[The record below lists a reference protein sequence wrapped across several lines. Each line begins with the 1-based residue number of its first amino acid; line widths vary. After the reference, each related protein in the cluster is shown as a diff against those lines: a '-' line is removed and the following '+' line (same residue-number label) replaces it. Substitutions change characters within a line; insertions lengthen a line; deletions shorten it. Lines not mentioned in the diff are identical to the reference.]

1 MSLLTNIFGGSYEDL
16 WKAVIRPNRDEYKED
31 DLGPDKFQINHKFYK
46 RTDFTITNK
55 RNLKLMCSFWEPY
68 DEEREY
74 VRLPCV
80 VYLHGNSS
88 SRCEALAEI
97 KYLLPLNITVFAFDF
112 SACGKS
118 QGEYISLGWY
128 EREDVESVIE
138 YLRKTNK
145 VSTIGLWGRSMGAVT
160 AIMYGDRDPSIAG
173 MVLDSAFA
181 SLKELIE
188 ELVKE
193 RVNLPNFILNQAT
206 KLVKSTIM
214 KKAKFNLD
222 EIEPKNYAVRCFIP
236 ALFCHAKND
245 TFVNQHHC
253 KDLSE
258 VYAGDK
264 NVIYVEGN
272 HNSSRPRYFR
282 DSASIFFYNTLQ
294 CNRIKEISDDYNG
307 FKHEI
312 VENEENKNNN
322 NEINNN
328 DDFNFI
334 NENEDLIFQRIL
346 EQSLKEYEQKKSDGN
361 TDNENQINNNV
372 NSNNL
377 INNKDN
383 DNSDNSN
390 TKNDNIINTNYIG
403 DKQENNI
410 SNNIIHDNSINKEN
424 IIDCS
429 DCFPNDSKIDSQI
442 NEPKKKENDK
452 ISDISKN
459 SKKGLFDDLNPVPI
473 QNHIKNDDFDIND
486 S

>member
-1 MSLLTNIFGGSYEDL
+1 MSLLTNLFGGSYEDL
-16 WKAVIRPNRDEYKED
+16 WKAVIRPNRDEYKEE
-31 DLGPDKFQINHKFYK
+31 DLGPDKFQINHKYYK
-46 RTDFTITNK
+46 RTDFSITNK

-112 SACGKS
+112 SGCGKS
-118 QGEYISLGWY
+118 QGEYISLGYY
-128 EREDVESVIE
+128 EKEDVESVIE

-222 EIEPKNYAVRCFIP
+222 EIEPKIYAERCFIP
-236 ALFCHAKND
+236 ALFCHANND
-245 TFVNQHHC
+245 NFVDKHHC
-253 KDLSE
+253 KDLYDI
-258 VYAGDK
+258 YAGDK
-264 NVIYVEGN
+264 NVIYVDGN
-272 HNSSRPRYFR
+272 HNSARPRYFR
-282 DSASIFFYNTLQ
+282 DSASIFFFNTLQ
-294 CNRIKEISDDYNG
+294 CERMKEISDDYNG
-307 FKHEI
+307 FKHVI
-312 VENEENKNNN
+312 VENEDNKISNNNNIN

-328 DDFNFI
+328 DFNNLNDND
-334 NENEDLIFQRIL
+334 NEELMLQKIL
-346 EQSLKEYEQKKSDGN
+346 EMSLKEYDESLQKKN
-361 TDNENQINNNV
+361 NENQINNI
-372 NSNNL
+372 
-377 INNKDN
+377 INNDASNKN
-383 DNSDNSN
+383 DIS
-390 TKNDNIINTNYIG
+390 DNIINNTNFIQE
-403 DKQENNI
+403 KKENELNENNI
-410 SNNIIHDNSINKEN
+410 ILNNSNNNDINKDDIIDNSE
-424 IIDCS
+424 CY
-429 DCFPNDSKIDSQI
+429 PYDSKNNNQI
-442 NEPKKKENDK
+442 TNNKKNENDK
-452 ISDISKN
+452 ISIN
-459 SKKGLFDDLNPVPI
+459 SKKGLFEDLNPVPL
-473 QNHIKNDDFDIND
+473 QNHMKDEDFNFNE
-486 S
+486 

>member
-1 MSLLTNIFGGSYEDL
+1 MSLLTNLFGGSYEDL
-16 WKAVIRPNRDEYKED
+16 WKAVIRPNRDDYKEE
-31 DLGPDKFQINHKFYK
+31 DLGPDKFQINHKYYK
-46 RTDFTITNK
+46 RTDFSITNK

-112 SACGKS
+112 SGCGKS
-118 QGEYISLGWY
+118 QGDYISLGWY

-222 EIEPKNYAVRCFIP
+222 EIEPKKYAVRCFIP
-236 ALFCHAKND
+236 ALFCHAKDD
-245 TFVNQHHC
+245 TFVDKHHC

-264 NVIYVEGN
+264 NVIYVDGN

-282 DSASIFFYNTLQ
+282 DSAAIFFFNTLQ
-294 CNRIKEISDDYNG
+294 CERIKEISDDYNG
-307 FKHEI
+307 FKHVI
-312 VENEENKNNN
+312 VENEDNNENKNNENN
-322 NEINNN
+322 NEISDDLNNFNNN
-328 DDFNFI
+328 DFNNMND
-334 NENEDLIFQRIL
+334 NEEYMLQKIL
-346 EQSLKEYEQKKSDGN
+346 EMSLKEYDESQKK
-361 TDNENQINNNV
+361 NENII
-372 NSNNL
+372 SN
-377 INNKDN
+377 
-383 DNSDNSN
+383 
-390 TKNDNIINTNYIG
+390 
-403 DKQENNI
+403 NNI
-410 SNNIIHDNSINKEN
+410 SNDKNNNNTINNNLSQDKKDNENNN
-424 IIDCS
+424 IIDNMINNNII
-429 DCFPNDSKIDSQI
+429 DNDIIEDNLISKNENKIIDNKI
-442 NEPKKKENDK
+442 ENDK
-452 ISDISKN
+452 ISTN
-459 SKKGLFDDLNPVPI
+459 SKKGLFDDLNPVPL
-473 QNHIKNDDFDIND
+473 QNHLKNNDFKFDEP
-486 S
+486 